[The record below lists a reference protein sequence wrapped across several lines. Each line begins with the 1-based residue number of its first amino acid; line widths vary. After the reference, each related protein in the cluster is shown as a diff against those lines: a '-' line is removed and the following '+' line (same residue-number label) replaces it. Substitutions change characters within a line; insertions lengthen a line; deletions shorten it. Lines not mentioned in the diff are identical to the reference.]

1 MYIMVRADQKT
12 KNSLL
17 PMFRSHSLLFD
28 SRSCVSLLCFFFIFF
43 FYQACVDV
51 DENLLKQKI
60 PEFFEVP
67 LCAIRYYESGRL
79 LEITPPLA
87 QPVYTSGGN
96 VQYPSTLDPSAPGTL
111 PHGEKFEF
119 FFIFI
124 FFGKLKLFKFLPDSF
139 SLSFFFNSL
148 ILFSASVVVESFC
161 THLSLFHFLLFFF
174 FLFFFFPHFS
184 SHIFLYAN
192 NNNNNNNNNNRYH
205 GYLSFSIQI
214 KSTI

>member
-1 MYIMVRADQKT
+1 M
-12 KNSLL
+12 
-17 PMFRSHSLLFD
+17 
-28 SRSCVSLLCFFFIFF
+28 
-43 FYQACVDV
+43 

-119 FFIFI
+119 FHTLGFIMI
-124 FFGKLKLFKFLPDSF
+124 LSGIYFGSKSKEKLQS
-139 SLSFFFNSL
+139 
-148 ILFSASVVVESFC
+148 
-161 THLSLFHFLLFFF
+161 
-174 FLFFFFPHFS
+174 
-184 SHIFLYAN
+184 
-192 NNNNNNNNNNRYH
+192 
-205 GYLSFSIQI
+205 
-214 KSTI
+214 